1 MSLMEHGSADPRTL
15 QAADYNPRQITAAQ
29 YDALKFSL
37 EKFGF
42 VQPVVINNRTGRV
55 VGGHQR
61 IKAAIDIGITSVPTV
76 TLDLDNHDEKALN
89 LALNRVG
96 GDWDDRLLTKML
108 ADLGSEGWDLADL
121 GFDDTELDR
130 LLNATTTEPE
140 PGSITD
146 IEYEESYHLII
157 ECSSVDEQGEVMAYL
172 DKRGIECRPLIS

>member
-1 MSLMEHGSADPRTL
+1 MDYGQADPAQL
-15 QAADYNPRQITAAQ
+15 KAAGYNPRQITKAQ

-37 EKFGF
+37 KRFGF
-42 VQPVVINNRTGRV
+42 VQPVIINKRTDRV

-61 IKAAIDIGITSVPTV
+61 IKAAIDLGMTSVPTV
-76 TLDLDNHDEKALN
+76 TLDLDDHDEKALN

-121 GFDDTELDR
+121 GFDDGELDR
-130 LLNATTTEPE
+130 LLNTLTTEPE
-140 PGSITD
+140 GRTVTD

-157 ECSSVDEQGEVMAYL
+157 ECRTATEQGEIMAYL
-172 DKRGIECRPLIS
+172 DKRGVECRPLIS

>member
-1 MSLMEHGSADPRTL
+1 MSAIKHGHANPADL
-15 QAADYNPRQITAAQ
+15 NAADYNPRQITTAQ
-29 YDALKFSL
+29 YEALKFSL

-42 VQPVVINNRTGRV
+42 VQPVVINASTGRV

-61 IKAAIDIGITSVPTV
+61 IKAAIALGIEQVPTV
-76 TLDLDNHDEKALN
+76 TLQLDEHDEKALN

-96 GDWDDRLLTKML
+96 GEWDDRLLTKLL

-140 PGSITD
+140 PGTVTD
-146 IEYEESYHLII
+146 VQYEESYHLII
-157 ECSSVDEQGEVMAYL
+157 ECSSAAEQGEVMEYL